1 MLFLL
6 FSKTFFEKYHKKYK
20 NVLDLNNKSIAH
32 RHNRLSK
39 LIF

>member
-6 FSKTFFEKYHKKYK
+6 FSKTFCEKYQNKYT
-20 NVLDLNNKSIAH
+20 NVLGFNNKPIAH
-32 RHNRLSK
+32 RHDRLSK